1 MASIFSWQN
10 LQTFLR
16 RKNFLPESRPPAPGR
31 RSPPVRG
38 PRPPSGLGVSA
49 GRGSGGLV
57 AGCCC
62 TCSAIDYSPI
72 SFGLSPEYRVPSTVL
87 TPLPARSGGS
97 RFLELQPAPAPALH
111 A

>member
-1 MASIFSWQN
+1 
-10 LQTFLR
+10 QTFLR

-49 GRGSGGLV
+49 GLGSGGLV

-72 SFGLSPEYRVPSTVL
+72 SFGLSPEYLSTVL
-87 TPLPARSGGS
+87 TPLPARSAGS
-97 RFLELQPAPAPALH
+97 RFPELQPAPAPALP
-111 A
+111 AWRGW